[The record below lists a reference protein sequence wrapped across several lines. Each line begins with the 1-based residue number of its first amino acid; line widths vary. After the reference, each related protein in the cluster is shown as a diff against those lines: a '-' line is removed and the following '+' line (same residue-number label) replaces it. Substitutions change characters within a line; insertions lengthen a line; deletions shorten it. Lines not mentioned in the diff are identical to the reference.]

1 MSKTPHTGSHYRESI
16 NRDGLKKV
24 IPVIDVRDGIA
35 ERMMV
40 MNIIKKNNKSRYI
53 NYNKYSVS
61 YKQQTTI

>member
-24 IPVIDVRDGIA
+24 IPVIDVRDGVA
-35 ERMMV
+35 ERKIV
-40 MNIIKKNNKSRYI
+40 EGIVKANNKSKYI

>member
-16 NRDGLKKV
+16 NRDGHKKV

-40 MNIIKKNNKSRYI
+40 MNIIKANNKSKYI
-53 NYNKYSVS
+53 NYNRYSVS
-61 YKQQTTI
+61 PKQQTTI

>member
-1 MSKTPHTGSHYRESI
+1 MSKTPHTDSHYRESI

-24 IPVIDVRDGIA
+24 IPVIDVRDGVA
-35 ERMMV
+35 ERKIV
-40 MNIIKKNNKSRYI
+40 EGIVKANNKSKYI

>member
-1 MSKTPHTGSHYRESI
+1 MSKTPHTSSHYRESI

-40 MNIIKKNNKSRYI
+40 MNIIKGNNRSKYI
-53 NYNKYSVS
+53 NYNRYSVS
-61 YKQQTTI
+61 NKQQTTI